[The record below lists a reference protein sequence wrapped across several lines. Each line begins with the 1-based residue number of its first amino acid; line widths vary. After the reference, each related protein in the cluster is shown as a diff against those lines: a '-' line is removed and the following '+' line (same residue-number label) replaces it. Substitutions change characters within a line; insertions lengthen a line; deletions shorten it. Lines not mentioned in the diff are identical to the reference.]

1 MITNKPYTHKNQ
13 QLLNPT
19 KINSRSF
26 SVKIDSIP
34 NKTNPNSNLNPNQR
48 MDNILHKIAE

>member
-13 QLLNPT
+13 QLLNKT
-19 KINSRSF
+19 KKNSRSF
-26 SVKIDSIP
+26 SVKIDSIT
-34 NKTNPNSNLNPNQR
+34 NKTNPNSNPNPNPR